1 MIALLTAFFLYT
13 ADAGWPWWIA
23 YIALAAVEIMGIIY
37 KVNRL

>member
-13 ADAGWPWWIA
+13 ADAHWGWWVAYALIA
-23 YIALAAVEIMGIIY
+23 SIEALGIIY

>member
-13 ADAGWPWWIA
+13 ADAGWPWWVA
-23 YIALAAVEIMGIIY
+23 YAILATLEVIGIIY